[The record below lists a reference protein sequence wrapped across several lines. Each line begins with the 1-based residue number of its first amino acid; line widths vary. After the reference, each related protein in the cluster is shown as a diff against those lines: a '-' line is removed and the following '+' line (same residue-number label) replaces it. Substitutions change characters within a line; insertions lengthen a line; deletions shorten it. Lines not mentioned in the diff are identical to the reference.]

1 MFEETSHSLSR
12 LQGTPSL
19 CVLPQPASEHYDSSD
34 GRSLTWTLT
43 SPTREM
49 CFVVLR
55 SLPSLAN
62 KVIKERDS
70 PHACDGV
77 VRRLAARVLVS
88 FQELLTSVDELD
100 DDVRTEEIARM
111 LCVNSSKVVPD
122 EVTTADEWMS
132 HFTGNNLRW
141 ESLGLLI
148 SFGEISNNEPI
159 PQTRLFRM
167 DHHAGAWEKT
177 AVTCI
182 GLCIELAKCFSEGN
196 LLLVHLCFRRTVME
210 SMAVGDAG
218 EFPEVKT

>member
-1 MFEETSHSLSR
+1 
-12 LQGTPSL
+12 
-19 CVLPQPASEHYDSSD
+19 
-34 GRSLTWTLT
+34 
-43 SPTREM
+43 
-49 CFVVLR
+49 
-55 SLPSLAN
+55 
-62 KVIKERDS
+62 
-70 PHACDGV
+70 
-77 VRRLAARVLVS
+77 
-88 FQELLTSVDELD
+88 
-100 DDVRTEEIARM
+100 M

-196 LLLVHLCFRRTVME
+196 RGDCAYVVCKLVQGG
-210 SMAVGDAG
+210 A
-218 EFPEVKT
+218 